1 MVTKQPCAI
10 VISGGGSNMAALLNA
25 MAHPDFPATCVLVA
39 SNRPQAAGLEK
50 AASAGVSTV
59 VEDHR
64 AYPDRDAFDR
74 ALAARLDA
82 SGAELIVLA
91 GFMRLLTPW
100 FVERYSGRLLNI
112 HPALLPSFRGLH
124 THAAALAEGCAVHGC
139 TVHLVTREVD
149 AGPILGQGV
158 VPVLASDTAETLASR
173 VLRMEHRLYPLAL
186 AAYARGEIR
195 MQDGRLRGQP
205 VALMDPEP

>member
-1 MVTKQPCAI
+1 MVTKRPCAI
-10 VISGGGSNMAALLNA
+10 VISGGGSNMAALLTA
-25 MAHPDFPATCVLVA
+25 MAGPEYPARCVLVA
-39 SNRPQAAGLEK
+39 SNRPEAGGLAKAAAAGVPT
-50 AASAGVSTV
+50 A

-64 AYPDRDAFDR
+64 AHSDRDAFDR

-100 FVERYSGRLLNI
+100 FVDRYRDRLVNI

-139 TVHLVTREVD
+139 TVHLVRHEVD

-158 VPVLASDTAETLASR
+158 VPVLAADTPDTLAAR
-173 VLRMEHRLYPLAL
+173 VLRMEHRLYPNAL
-186 AAYARGEIR
+186 AAYARGDLR
-195 MQDGRLRGQP
+195 MADGRLLGQP
-205 VALMDPEP
+205 LALMDPGT